1 MEPLELLL
9 TVLTDGE
16 PDRARALVEAEPALA
31 RAIGPGGA
39 TALHAAAT
47 RGDEG
52 LVDFLLVRGADAA
65 QADEAGADAA
75 DHAWR
80 AGHRALSQRLRL
92 AGAMATR

>member
-1 MEPLELLL
+1 MLLLELWFAALEAG
-9 TVLTDGE
+9 DG
-16 PDRARALVEAEPALA
+16 DQARALVEAEPGLVRLA
-31 RAIGPGGA
+31 GPGGLM
-39 TALHAAAT
+39 ALHSAAA

-65 QADEAGADAA
+65 EADEAGADAA